1 MGTFGVGRLA
11 FSLPCALLLG
21 INGTMPAIPER
32 GIRAM
37 NKQQLH
43 EKLEQLHTELNRVES
58 SDSNQREILQKVATD
73 IQELLVQ
80 PGDTTDH
87 YQGFGERLK
96 EAVAQL
102 EASHPEATLRIRQ
115 VIDELAY
122 MGI

>member
-1 MGTFGVGRLA
+1 MT
-11 FSLPCALLLG
+11 
-21 INGTMPAIPER
+21 AIRSEV
-32 GIRAM
+32 IRAM
-37 NKQQLH
+37 NKQELH
-43 EKLEQLHTELNRVES
+43 EKLQQLHTELNRVES

-73 IQELLVQ
+73 IEEMLLES
-80 PGDTTDH
+80 GETKEH
-87 YQGFGERLK
+87 YLGLGERLK

>member
-1 MGTFGVGRLA
+1 
-11 FSLPCALLLG
+11 
-21 INGTMPAIPER
+21 
-32 GIRAM
+32 M
-37 NKQQLH
+37 NKQELH

-73 IQELLVQ
+73 IQEMLVQ
-80 PGDTTDH
+80 SGETTEH

-96 EAVAQL
+96 VAVAQL